1 MLKVTF
7 PLQTKRDGR
16 VSGQIFEL
24 GLPEEL
30 IDLLLIKAAGK
41 RLRLPPLESGH
52 NPRFKAQRDKSI
64 CQRYLAGETAEEL
77 AKDTRISVSRVKKIL
92 ASNGIRKQEE
102 NQKSLEERIRVAL
115 MMKTPVTEIAKR
127 EGRSR
132 QWIYQVMREKNLK

>member
-1 MLKVTF
+1 LTE
-7 PLQTKRDGR
+7 KRDGR

-52 NPRFKAQRDKSI
+52 NPRFKEKRDKVI
-64 CQRYLAGETAEEL
+64 CQRYIAGETAEEL
-77 AKDTRISVSRVKKIL
+77 AKGNRISVSRVKKIL
-92 ASNGIRKQEE
+92 ANNGIRKQAE
-102 NQKSLEERIRVAL
+102 NQKSLEERIRLAL
-115 MMKTPVTEIAKR
+115 MMKTSVTEIAKR

-132 QWIYQVMREKNLK
+132 QWIYQVIREKNLK